1 MATCFIDTSLCLL
14 ALRAESGLG
23 TDGCIKIAE
32 MLVSNSTIQHLD
44 LASNAIEDQGATAI
58 ARALATNTTLVK
70 LELQRNGISSVG
82 VRYMAEALKHN
93 TTLESLGFAFNGCG
107 DLVRGLSIDLP
118 ALSPKKTPST
128 LPTMGAFF
136 WHVALLQKC
145 RCRVTD
151 ARK

>member
-1 MATCFIDTSLCLL
+1 
-14 ALRAESGLG
+14 
-23 TDGCIKIAE
+23 
-32 MLVSNSTIQHLD
+32 VSNSTIQHLD

-107 DLVRGLSIDLP
+107 DLVSGIRIANLAAVFWACDP
-118 ALSPKKTPST
+118 AVNVSVPR
-128 LPTMGAFF
+128 A
-136 WHVALLQKC
+136 
-145 RCRVTD
+145 RRRVTD
-151 ARK
+151 VKVKPSLEVLTLEMNRRELHTLGASSLG

>member
-1 MATCFIDTSLCLL
+1 M
-14 ALRAESGLG
+14 
-23 TDGCIKIAE
+23 
-32 MLVSNSTIQHLD
+32 SNSTIQHLD

-107 DLVRGLSIDLP
+107 DLVSGIRIANLAAVFWACDP
-118 ALSPKKTPST
+118 AVNVHSRDPAVNVSVPR
-128 LPTMGAFF
+128 A
-136 WHVALLQKC
+136 
-145 RCRVTD
+145 RRRVTD
-151 ARK
+151 VKVKPSLEVLTLEMNRRELHTLGASSLG